1 MQWKKIFLIGFGF
14 FTITLA
20 WAVYNTYVPVFLE
33 KLIKSSTIIGLIMTI
48 DNFFGIILQ
57 PFFGNLSDKT
67 NNKFGRRMP
76 YLIIGI
82 PLSALFFIFIP
93 MHTGILMLI
102 LSVMGM
108 NLFMSI
114 YRSPAVALMPDSTP
128 PHFRSK
134 ANGVINFMGGIG
146 AVVALYI
153 GGKLYKLDQNYPF
166 IMVAV
171 LMIAALIILLVFF
184 REPKKSLSGE
194 IKDDEKKLP
203 LINLKNPEESLLGH
217 NSSLILML
225 VSIFFW
231 FCGYFSLESF
241 FSLYGKDVLGIE
253 AGISSQIL
261 AITAGTLLLSAIP
274 AGFIGTRFGRKKTI
288 LTGLILMILSFLIIS
303 LFPSILI
310 IKVMFIISGS
320 SWALININSYP
331 AVLAM
336 APEGHAGK
344 YTGYYYTF
352 SFAASILSPI
362 LFGFISDLTGNYKM
376 LFIFSCAAFFI
387 ALCFFIPTKGLEKLS
402 ADE

>member
-134 ANGVINFMGGIG
+134 ANGVINFMGRHWCCCCT
-146 AVVALYI
+146 VY
-153 GGKLYKLDQNYPF
+153 
-166 IMVAV
+166 
-171 LMIAALIILLVFF
+171 
-184 REPKKSLSGE
+184 
-194 IKDDEKKLP
+194 
-203 LINLKNPEESLLGH
+203 
-217 NSSLILML
+217 
-225 VSIFFW
+225 W
-231 FCGYFSLESF
+231 
-241 FSLYGKDVLGIE
+241 
-253 AGISSQIL
+253 
-261 AITAGTLLLSAIP
+261 
-274 AGFIGTRFGRKKTI
+274 
-288 LTGLILMILSFLIIS
+288 
-303 LFPSILI
+303 
-310 IKVMFIISGS
+310 
-320 SWALININSYP
+320 W
-331 AVLAM
+331 
-336 APEGHAGK
+336 
-344 YTGYYYTF
+344 
-352 SFAASILSPI
+352 
-362 LFGFISDLTGNYKM
+362 
-376 LFIFSCAAFFI
+376 
-387 ALCFFIPTKGLEKLS
+387 
-402 ADE
+402 